1 MVNGGTVQG
10 KQLPPIAQ
18 VSSQLKTGI
27 STMQRELS
35 QGMLDLKTALN
46 TLVKGG
52 TINGQT
58 IPPMSELSK
67 GLREISKGANQ
78 AYETF
83 SSQSQNLDKAKE
95 LADNYNS
102 FSGLPTG
109 ATGKVM
115 FIIKIED

>member
-1 MVNGGTVQG
+1 
-10 KQLPPIAQ
+10 
-18 VSSQLKTGI
+18 
-27 STMQRELS
+27 
-35 QGMLDLKTALN
+35 MLDLKTALN

-83 SSQSQNLDKAKE
+83 SSQSQKLR
-95 LADNYNS
+95 
-102 FSGLPTG
+102 
-109 ATGKVM
+109 
-115 FIIKIED
+115 